1 MHYLKLKKTHQWT
14 RFSANK
20 KTKKTK
26 HVTLSLGGG
35 GGGGEGG
42 RGALEFNSK
51 K

>member
-26 HVTLSLGGG
+26 HVTLSG
-35 GGGGEGG
+35 GGGGEREGG
-42 RGALEFNSK
+42 GH
-51 K
+51 